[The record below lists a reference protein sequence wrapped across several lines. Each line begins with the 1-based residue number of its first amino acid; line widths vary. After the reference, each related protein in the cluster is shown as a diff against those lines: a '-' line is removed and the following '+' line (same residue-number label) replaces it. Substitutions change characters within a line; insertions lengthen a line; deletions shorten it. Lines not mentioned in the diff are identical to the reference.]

1 MMKVIKNEELLA
13 VLKERPDV
21 LSDLEDDDWDDTQL
35 SSFQRWKT
43 RYESLSQLDK
53 DIWYCVTLLG
63 WIKTAELMQC
73 SKSLLYKKMKKINA
87 VLHEKV
93 DI

>member
-1 MMKVIKNEELLA
+1 MMRTIKNAELLEI
-13 VLKERPDV
+13 LKERPDV
-21 LSDLEDDDWDDTQL
+21 LSDLEGDDWDDTQL
-35 SSFQRWKT
+35 SSFQRWKA

-53 DIWYCVTLLG
+53 DIWYCVTILG

-87 VLHEKV
+87 VL
-93 DI
+93 